1 MAIGKKG
8 EVMNKMQGTKVMGP
22 KGQKQSAPPSYNNAK
37 GPLGM
42 RQSYKQTGKA
52 GGK

>member
-8 EVMNKMQGTKVMGP
+8 EVMNKQSAKVMGP

>member
-8 EVMNKMQGTKVMGP
+8 ELMNKQSAKVMGP
-22 KGQKQSAPPSYNNAK
+22 KGQVKSAPPSYNDAK
-37 GPLGM
+37 CPLGM